1 MDNENLSQEL
11 QEKLD
16 DVEKSAKSANNSRFN
31 FNKGTL
37 IGLLCLGLFFT
48 FGIAMRAGLFNALGF
63 GIVGGIV
70 GFCCGICP
78 RPAK

>member
-1 MDNENLSQEL
+1 MDTENISPEL

-16 DVEKSAKSANNSRFN
+16 DVEKSAKQNSVSRFD

-63 GIVGGIV
+63 GIVGGLV
-70 GFCCGICP
+70 GFCCGICQ
-78 RPAK
+78 RSKK